1 VPTIGP
7 AKLIDRD
14 RCPQGRSKTGEY
26 MREAASES
34 VSWQVSLLVVPRLVR
49 LMSIATLAVAMLATA
64 VACGTEPALAQTIG
78 KGAEPTSPARAL
90 PPLELVKSSMT
101 RVLAIAQ
108 SQRTGAL
115 AQRRE
120 MRLAAEE
127 LFDFNEMSRRMLGQH
142 WNESTREEQAE
153 FVRLFTDLL
162 ERSYLTALAHSP
174 LVTITFEGESVNGPY
189 AQVSSQILVGRRG
202 NASLEYRLLET
213 DGRWAVYDI
222 VVDGVSL
229 VLSYRSQFNSILRT
243 SRFTELLDRLR
254 SREASVAPRGDQ

>member
-1 VPTIGP
+1 MG
-7 AKLIDRD
+7 
-14 RCPQGRSKTGEY
+14 
-26 MREAASES
+26 EAASGS
-34 VSWQVSLLVVPRLVR
+34 VSGQGSLLAVPRLFW
-49 LMSIATLAVAMLATA
+49 LKSIATLAVAMLATA
-64 VACGTEPALAQTIG
+64 ASGGSEPAFAQTIG
-78 KGAEPTSPARAL
+78 KNGEATSPARAL

-108 SQRTGAL
+108 SRTADASAS

-127 LFDFNEMSRRMLGQH
+127 LFDFNEMSRRMLGRH
-142 WNESTREEQAE
+142 WSEGTREEQAE

-162 ERSYLTALAHSP
+162 ERSYLTALERSYLTALAHFPS
-174 LVTITFEGESVNGPY
+174 VAITFEGESVNGPY

-222 VVDGVSL
+222 AVDGVSL
-229 VLSYRSQFNSILRT
+229 VLGYRSQFNSILRT
-243 SRFTELLDRLR
+243 SRFSELLDRLR
-254 SREASVAPRGDQ
+254 SREASLTPRGD

>member
-1 VPTIGP
+1 M
-7 AKLIDRD
+7 
-14 RCPQGRSKTGEY
+14 C
-26 MREAASES
+26 EAASGS
-34 VSWQVSLLVVPRLVR
+34 VSQQVSLLVVPRLVR
-49 LMSIATLAVAMLATA
+49 LTSIAALGVAMLATA
-64 VACGTEPALAQTIG
+64 VACGTEPALAQTMG
-78 KGAEPTSPARAL
+78 KGVEATSPARAL

-108 SQRTGAL
+108 SRTVGAPAS

-120 MRLAAEE
+120 MRLVAEE

-142 WNESTREEQAE
+142 WSEGTREEQAE

-162 ERSYLTALAHSP
+162 ERSYLTALAHFP
-174 LVTITFEGESVNGPY
+174 LVTVTFEGESVNRPY
-189 AQVSSQILVGRRG
+189 ALVSSQILVGRRG

-243 SRFTELLDRLR
+243 SRFAELLDRLR
-254 SREASVAPRGDQ
+254 SREASATPRDDQR

>member
-1 VPTIGP
+1 MG
-7 AKLIDRD
+7 
-14 RCPQGRSKTGEY
+14 
-26 MREAASES
+26 EAASGS
-34 VSWQVSLLVVPRLVR
+34 VSGQGSLLAVPRLFW
-49 LMSIATLAVAMLATA
+49 LKSIATLAVAMLATA
-64 VACGTEPALAQTIG
+64 VSGGSEPAFAQTIG
-78 KGAEPTSPARAL
+78 KNGEATSPARAL

-108 SQRTGAL
+108 SRTADASAS

-127 LFDFNEMSRRMLGQH
+127 LFDFNEMSRRMLGRH
-142 WNESTREEQAE
+142 WSEGTREEQAE

-162 ERSYLTALAHSP
+162 ERSYLTALTHFPSVA
-174 LVTITFEGESVNGPY
+174 ITFEGESVNGPY

-222 VVDGVSL
+222 AVDGVSL

-254 SREASVAPRGDQ
+254 SREASLTPRGD

>member
-1 VPTIGP
+1 
-7 AKLIDRD
+7 
-14 RCPQGRSKTGEY
+14 
-26 MREAASES
+26 
-34 VSWQVSLLVVPRLVR
+34 
-49 LMSIATLAVAMLATA
+49 MLATA
-64 VACGTEPALAQTIG
+64 VAGGTEPAFAQTIG
-78 KGAEPTSPARAL
+78 KNAEATSPARAL

-101 RVLAIAQ
+101 RVLAI
-108 SQRTGAL
+108 SQTAGAPAS

-127 LFDFNEMSRRMLGQH
+127 LFDFNEMSRRMLGRH
-142 WNESTREEQAE
+142 WSEGTREEQAE

-162 ERSYLTALAHSP
+162 ERSYLTALAHFPS
-174 LVTITFEGESVNGPY
+174 VAITFEGESVNGPY

-222 VVDGVSL
+222 AVDGVSL

-243 SRFTELLDRLR
+243 SRFSELLDRLR
-254 SREASVAPRGDQ
+254 SREASLTPRGD

>member
-1 VPTIGP
+1 
-7 AKLIDRD
+7 
-14 RCPQGRSKTGEY
+14 
-26 MREAASES
+26 
-34 VSWQVSLLVVPRLVR
+34 
-49 LMSIATLAVAMLATA
+49 MLATA
-64 VACGTEPALAQTIG
+64 VAGGSEPAFAQTIG
-78 KGAEPTSPARAL
+78 KNAEPTSPARAL

-108 SQRTGAL
+108 SRTADASAS

-127 LFDFNEMSRRMLGQH
+127 LFDFNEMSRRMLGRH
-142 WNESTREEQAE
+142 WSEGTPEEQAE

-162 ERSYLTALAHSP
+162 ERSYLTALAHFPS
-174 LVTITFEGESVNGPY
+174 VAITFEGESVNGPY

-222 VVDGVSL
+222 AVDGVSL

-254 SREASVAPRGDQ
+254 SRETSLTPRGD

>member
-1 VPTIGP
+1 
-7 AKLIDRD
+7 
-14 RCPQGRSKTGEY
+14 
-26 MREAASES
+26 
-34 VSWQVSLLVVPRLVR
+34 
-49 LMSIATLAVAMLATA
+49 MLATA
-64 VACGTEPALAQTIG
+64 VACGTEPALAQTTG
-78 KGAEPTSPARAL
+78 KSAEAMSPARAL

-108 SQRTGAL
+108 SQTAGAPAS

-120 MRLAAEE
+120 MRLVAEG

-142 WNESTREEQAE
+142 WGDGTREEQAE

-162 ERSYLTALAHSP
+162 ERSYLTALAHFP
-174 LVTITFEGESVNGPY
+174 LVNVTFEGESINGPY

-213 DGRWAVYDI
+213 DGRWGVYDI

-254 SREASVAPRGDQ
+254 SREASVTPRGD

>member
-1 VPTIGP
+1 MG
-7 AKLIDRD
+7 
-14 RCPQGRSKTGEY
+14 
-26 MREAASES
+26 EAASGS
-34 VSWQVSLLVVPRLVR
+34 VSGQGSLLAVPRLFW
-49 LMSIATLAVAMLATA
+49 LKSIATLAVAMLATA
-64 VACGTEPALAQTIG
+64 VSGGSEPAFAQTIG
-78 KGAEPTSPARAL
+78 KNGEATSPARAL

-108 SQRTGAL
+108 SRTADASAS

-127 LFDFNEMSRRMLGQH
+127 LFDFNEMSRRMLGRH
-142 WNESTREEQAE
+142 WSEGTPEEQAE

-162 ERSYLTALAHSP
+162 ERSYLTALTHFPSVA
-174 LVTITFEGESVNGPY
+174 ITFEGESVNGPY

-222 VVDGVSL
+222 AVDGVSL
-229 VLSYRSQFNSILRT
+229 VLGYRSQFNSILRT
-243 SRFTELLDRLR
+243 SRFSELLDRLR
-254 SREASVAPRGDQ
+254 SREASLTPRGD